1 MPFWSQSL
9 RQSICHHIL
18 HWTVFQLCR
27 SIFNAAPDEV
37 VLDVDMLC
45 TCMVFRIVCEGD
57 STLIVTVDGILVAD
71 VVADFF
77 EEAVEPDE
85 VLEGMKESHV
95 FRFRAREGDRA
106 LLLRR
111 VSDRS
116 TCNG

>member
-45 TCMVFRIVCEGD
+45 TCMVFRMVCEGH

-77 EEAVEPDE
+77 EEAVKPDLL
-85 VLEGMKESHV
+85 LECVEESHV
-95 FRFRAREGDRA
+95 FRFCAGEGDRR
-106 LLLRR
+106 LLL
-111 VSDRS
+111 
-116 TCNG
+116 